1 MLKLCQIFGPEIPTF
16 FCSSVNIT
24 TTEAATELDLNTEEN
39 QSTTLSNFG
48 ANIQMDQCCACPGPT
63 TTLSILS
70 DNQQSKFHFSYKNTV
85 FENYL

>member
-1 MLKLCQIFGPEIPTF
+1 M
-16 FCSSVNIT
+16 NIT

-70 DNQQSKFHFSYKNTV
+70 DNQQSKFHIFLTKTQCLKIIFKKSHLHYDVLIFPPKP
-85 FENYL
+85 